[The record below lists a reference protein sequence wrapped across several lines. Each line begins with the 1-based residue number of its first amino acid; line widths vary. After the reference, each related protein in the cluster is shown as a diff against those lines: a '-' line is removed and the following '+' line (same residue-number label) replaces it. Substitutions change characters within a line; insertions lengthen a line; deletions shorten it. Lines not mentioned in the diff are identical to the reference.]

1 MTADTRFER
10 HAQELGH
17 DFSGEIKIG
26 GNYTPVM
33 RDGHQFYVS
42 GQIPRVGGDVLF
54 VGAEGG
60 GSNKI
65 TGEKMNSITIRQVV
79 LADLDVVAD
88 LFDGYRQFYG
98 QPSDLVAAR
107 TFLKARFEHGES
119 TIFLAESQGQ
129 AVGFTQLY
137 PSFSSVSMARVF
149 VLNDLYVA
157 PTTRRQGVGEAL
169 LKAASDHA
177 RQLGAV
183 RLSLTT
189 AVDNTSAQTLY
200 ESGGWLR
207 DQKFY
212 AYHLAL
218 K

>member
-1 MTADTRFER
+1 MS
-10 HAQELGH
+10 H
-17 DFSGEIKIG
+17 
-26 GNYTPVM
+26 
-33 RDGHQFYVS
+33 
-42 GQIPRVGGDVLF
+42 
-54 VGAEGG
+54 
-60 GSNKI
+60 
-65 TGEKMNSITIRQVV
+65 ITIHQAV
-79 LADLDVVAD
+79 LADLDALAS

-98 QPSDLVAAR
+98 QPSDLAAAR
-107 TFLKARFEHGES
+107 VFLQARFEHGES
-119 TIFLAESQGQ
+119 TIFLAKTGGQ

-157 PTTRRQGVGEAL
+157 PTARRHGVGQSL
-169 LKAASDHA
+169 LNAASAYA

-189 AVDNTSAQTLY
+189 AVDNKSAQALY
-200 ESGGWLR
+200 ASQGWER

-218 K
+218 T